1 MDYLLFD
8 SGTGA
13 IEPYHWKSLLGSYP
27 LSKEAFQLQIENAG
41 AATKLWL
48 ATESDA
54 WS

>member
-8 SGTGA
+8 IGTGA
-13 IEPYHWKSLLGSYP
+13 TEPYHWKCLLGSYP

-41 AATKLWL
+41 ASV
-48 ATESDA
+48 SDA